1 MNSQHTRFRTATLP
15 SIVGIGLLALSLAA
29 CGGPGDEGESSAPA
43 SSDAANEAS
52 ESPAPS
58 ATEDDTA
65 SASATASP
73 DASSSDDAA
82 AAGDVEA
89 ALKAVLGEGTQI
101 VTGSQLEE
109 LQQSS
114 QGLTE
119 GITITPAECG
129 PEGQD
134 AATGELPE
142 GTELIGGVVVE
153 TTETGGANSDMLSV
167 SVYPDAA
174 AATEGMAA
182 FEEFAAACPSYS
194 LEMGE
199 GLNAEAT
206 MTVED
211 IEAEGDASLAITIS
225 TTVDIEGASLP
236 AGAGNSI
243 STTVYVQD
251 GERLISYAGTAAGGE
266 PKTAAEGVELI
277 DALRAELGG

>member
-1 MNSQHTRFRTATLP
+1 MNRQHTRFRAATLP
-15 SIVGIGLLALSLAA
+15 SIVGIGLLTFSLAA
-29 CGGPGDEGESSAPA
+29 CGGSGDEGEPSAPA
-43 SSDAANEAS
+43 SSDAATEAS
-52 ESPAPS
+52 LSATPS
-58 ATEDDTA
+58 ATEDATA
-65 SASATASP
+65 GASATASP
-73 DASSSDDAA
+73 DASPSGDAA
-82 AAGDVEA
+82 GGGDVEA
-89 ALKAVLGEGTQI
+89 ALTAVLGEGTQI

-119 GITITPAECG
+119 GITINPAECG

-142 GTELIGGVVVE
+142 GTELTGGVVVE

-174 AATEGMAA
+174 AAAEGMAA
-182 FEEFAAACPSYS
+182 FEEFAAACPSYT
-194 LEMGE
+194 LDMGE

-206 MTVED
+206 MSVED
-211 IEAEGDASLAITIS
+211 IEAEGDAALAITIG

-236 AGAGNSI
+236 AGTGDST

-277 DALRAELGG
+277 DALRAELGD